1 MKRFRVY
8 CLFLAAVLFL
18 CPVFSRAEEK
28 AGTVLSE
35 KEWTWEE
42 NSIASF
48 QGILSMEGLPT
59 GKLLLKLSLATD
71 PKGSNPGEI
80 VFQTVNG
87 KKLTLRKQKAEYAVD
102 HEDSDSL
109 EFVGNWRTPDDVFF
123 TKVDILLQVC
133 TEDGSTVLAEQKLTV
148 SRNAAELLEKDD
160 GKIRLKTDF
169 SAWTLWIGIG
179 AAVIWMLAVI
189 RILLNHTKKKKGR

>member
-8 CLFLAAVLFL
+8 CLLLAAVFFL
-18 CPVFSRAEEK
+18 CPALTRGEEK
-28 AGTVLSE
+28 TGAVLSE

-48 QGILSMEGLPT
+48 QGALSMEGLPT
-59 GKLLLKLSLATD
+59 GELLLKLSLATD

-87 KKLTLRKQKAEYAVD
+87 KKLTLRKQKAEYTVN
-102 HEDSDSL
+102 HEDSDIL

-123 TKVDILLQVC
+123 TKVDIILQVC
-133 TEDGSTVLAEQKLTV
+133 AEDGGTVLAEHKLTV
-148 SRNAAELLEKDD
+148 SRDAAELLEKDD

-179 AAVIWMLAVI
+179 AAVIWILAVI